1 MSISEEKKTNLDP
14 EQDPK
19 EKNCFSDLY
28 KSAENS
34 FYGFKVELLLFK
46 KVLYLRIISAI
57 SLRFSDSW
65 VGEGGGGYLHKRKP
79 NVMLLLLNVGT
90 IVHIIM

>member
-1 MSISEEKKTNLDP
+1 MQGWNSTFWSISEEKKTNLDP

-46 KVLYLRIISAI
+46 KVLYLP
-57 SLRFSDSW
+57 LF
-65 VGEGGGGYLHKRKP
+65 LP
-79 NVMLLLLNVGT
+79 FL
-90 IVHIIM
+90 

>member
-1 MSISEEKKTNLDP
+1 MQGWNSTFCRYLKKNKTNLDP
-14 EQDPK
+14 KQDPK

-46 KVLYLRIISAI
+46 KVLYLP
-57 SLRFSDSW
+57 LF
-65 VGEGGGGYLHKRKP
+65 LP
-79 NVMLLLLNVGT
+79 FL
-90 IVHIIM
+90 